1 VVNAQFGLQKT
12 GGVGSKPPPLVDVNM
27 TSTDLAEAFVSTKE
41 ALSDAG
47 IDDEFFLDLIA
58 SRLLIERVGESNNQ
72 GWWDSRVL
80 SETGRARLEEVT
92 PKTQLKSRIS
102 LASKVGRKA
111 ESDHLPADT
120 ISLFTFGPQM
130 ESRISAAIETIEASD
145 DQSLKALE
153 NVSVQSLSE
162 GWTDRIIDQTG
173 SNITASSTTFTDPGT
188 GDSYPIEED
197 GYTQSE
203 IEPEKWRLL
212 VTLLQGYGQNTDRL
226 CVPYF
231 PLKSEL
237 KSESA

>member
-1 VVNAQFGLQKT
+1 
-12 GGVGSKPPPLVDVNM
+12 M
-27 TSTDLAEAFVSTKE
+27 TSTDFADAFVSTKE
-41 ALSDAG
+41 ALHEAG

-80 SETGRARLEEVT
+80 SETGRARLDEVT
-92 PKTQLKSRIS
+92 PKTQLQSRIT

-120 ISLFTFGPQM
+120 ISLFSFGPRV
-130 ESRISAAIETIEASD
+130 ESRISAAIEEIDASD
-145 DQSLKALE
+145 DQPLEALE
-153 NVSVQSLSE
+153 SISVQSLSE
-162 GWTDRIIDQTG
+162 GWTDRIIEQTG
-173 SNITASSTTFTDPGT
+173 SNITAASTTLNDPGS
-188 GDSYPIEED
+188 GDSFCVGED
-197 GYTQSE
+197 GYTQSK

-212 VTLLQGYGQNTDRL
+212 ATLLQGYGQNTDRL
-226 CVPYF
+226 CVPYY

>member
-1 VVNAQFGLQKT
+1 
-12 GGVGSKPPPLVDVNM
+12 M
-27 TSTDLAEAFVSTKE
+27 TSTDLADAFVSTKR
-41 ALSDAG
+41 ALNAAG

-80 SETGRARLEEVT
+80 SETGRARLDEVT
-92 PKTQLKSRIS
+92 PKTQLQSRIT

-120 ISLFTFGPQM
+120 ISLFSFGPQV
-130 ESRISAAIETIEASD
+130 ESRISAAIEEIDASVD
-145 DQSLKALE
+145 LPLNALE
-153 NVSVQSLSE
+153 SVSVQSLSE
-162 GWTDRIIDQTG
+162 GWTDGIIEQTE
-173 SNITASSTTFTDPGT
+173 SNITAASTSLTDPGS
-188 GDSYPIEED
+188 GDSFRIEED

-212 VTLLQGYGQNTDRL
+212 VTLLQGYGQSTDRL
-226 CVPYF
+226 CVPYY

>member
-1 VVNAQFGLQKT
+1 
-12 GGVGSKPPPLVDVNM
+12 M
-27 TSTDLAEAFVSTKE
+27 TSTDLVDGFVSTKE
-41 ALSDAG
+41 TLSDAG

-58 SRLLIERVGESNNQ
+58 ARLLIERVGESNNQ

-92 PKTQLKSRIS
+92 PKTQLQSRIT

-111 ESDHLPADT
+111 ESDRLPADT
-120 ISLFTFGPQM
+120 ISLFSFGPQV
-130 ESRISAAIETIEASD
+130 ESRLSAAVEDTKTAD
-145 DQSLKALE
+145 DNPLEALE
-153 NVSVQSLSE
+153 NVSVQSLDE

-173 SNITASSTTFTDPGT
+173 SNITAESTTLTKPGT
-188 GDSYPIEED
+188 GDSFQIEED

-212 VTLLQGYGQNTDRL
+212 VTLLQGYGHSTERL
-226 CVPYF
+226 CVPYY

>member
-1 VVNAQFGLQKT
+1 VLNAQIALQKM
-12 GGVGSKPPPLVDVNM
+12 GGVGSKPPPLVNVNM
-27 TSTDLAEAFVSTKE
+27 TSTDLADAFVSTKE

-47 IDDEFFLDLIA
+47 IDNEFFLDLIA

-80 SETGRARLEEVT
+80 SETGRARLDEVT
-92 PKTQLKSRIS
+92 PKTQLQSRIT

-120 ISLFTFGPQM
+120 ISLFSFGPQV
-130 ESRISAAIETIEASD
+130 ESRISAAIEEIDASVD
-145 DQSLKALE
+145 LPLNALE
-153 NVSVQSLSE
+153 SVSVQSLSE
-162 GWTDRIIDQTG
+162 GWTDGIIEQTE
-173 SNITASSTTFTDPGT
+173 SNITAASTSLTDPGS
-188 GDSYPIEED
+188 GDSFRIEED

-212 VTLLQGYGQNTDRL
+212 VTLLQGYGQSTDRL
-226 CVPYF
+226 CVPYY

>member
-1 VVNAQFGLQKT
+1 
-12 GGVGSKPPPLVDVNM
+12 M
-27 TSTDLAEAFVSTKE
+27 TSTDLADAFVSTKE
-41 ALSDAG
+41 VLNAAG

-80 SETGRARLEEVT
+80 SKTGRARLDEVT
-92 PKTQLKSRIS
+92 PKTQLQSRIT

-120 ISLFTFGPQM
+120 ISLFSFGPQV
-130 ESRISAAIETIEASD
+130 ESRISAAIEDIDVSD
-145 DQSLKALE
+145 DQPLEALE
-153 NVSVQSLSE
+153 SVSVQSLSE
-162 GWTDRIIDQTG
+162 GWTDGIIEQTG
-173 SNITASSTTFTDPGT
+173 SNITTASTSLTDPGS
-188 GDSYPIEED
+188 GDSFRIEDD

-212 VTLLQGYGQNTDRL
+212 VTLLQGYGYSTDRL
-226 CVPYF
+226 CIPFY